1 MLFSD
6 SVLKSAASLL
16 LLAASAHAQCSEI
29 SGNYY
34 CNKVDQVVYENIGF
48 SGSYNKVTNFD
59 TNSCSCSS
67 KPVAF
72 SGSLS
77 PLDEEV
83 SLHFRGPLNL
93 KQFAYYSYNNTKS
106 KRDVPEAETEKH
118 TVARRHVH
126 HAHKREIVYVTEY
139 VQADAAASSTAAAA
153 STSTAAAAKKAAA
166 AKASS
171 SAASSSK
178 QTSQT
183 GTGWTRQS
191 YYNAASQSSNGL
203 VFLNHQ
209 GGTAGS
215 GVWDTCFGNS
225 LSYCGSDGI
234 SGAGSPQVLADTVIP
249 SNKEFSIFTSEKC
262 QGDSCG
268 YYRPGSTAYHGFDGN
283 YKAFAFE
290 FSMPSDAGSD
300 AVINGDMPAIW
311 MLNAQI
317 PRTLQYGNGA
327 CSCWSTGCGEFD
339 IFEVLNSGNKF
350 LTSHL
355 HTGQGAAS
363 LANNGG
369 GGTADYIARP
379 VSGTLKAAVIF
390 ADASI
395 TLTVLDDDTTFDSF
409 LSDDAMAKWIA
420 QSSSSSSSVSL

>member
-139 VQADAAASSTAAAA
+139 VQADAAAPSTAAAA

-178 QTSQT
+178 QTTQT

-191 YYNAASQSSNGL
+191 YYNAASRVVLL
-203 VFLNHQ
+203 V
-209 GGTAGS
+209 
-215 GVWDTCFGNS
+215 
-225 LSYCGSDGI
+225 
-234 SGAGSPQVLADTVIP
+234 
-249 SNKEFSIFTSEKC
+249 
-262 QGDSCG
+262 
-268 YYRPGSTAYHGFDGN
+268 
-283 YKAFAFE
+283 
-290 FSMPSDAGSD
+290 
-300 AVINGDMPAIW
+300 
-311 MLNAQI
+311 
-317 PRTLQYGNGA
+317 
-327 CSCWSTGCGEFD
+327 
-339 IFEVLNSGNKF
+339 
-350 LTSHL
+350 
-355 HTGQGAAS
+355 
-363 LANNGG
+363 
-369 GGTADYIARP
+369 P
-379 VSGTLKAAVIF
+379 VSGTHALVTLF
-390 ADASI
+390 P
-395 TLTVLDDDTTFDSF
+395 TVVLTVFLVLALHKFLLILLSPLTRSFLFSLLRSVRVTPVDTTALAALLTMVS
-409 LSDDAMAKWIA
+409 MATTRLLLLNSPCPLMLA
-420 QSSSSSSSVSL
+420 PTLLLTVTCLLFGC